1 MVRGYSYNVEGGD
14 GDGKYL
20 PEVVFIS
27 IYLLSLFAGLLTGVG
42 ALITILIKNPSH
54 KLLSLSLGFAS
65 GIMLGISTFSLIP
78 ESLALGNICFCVTG
92 FVAGA
97 VFLALLDFVLPHI
110 HKSEME
116 YDEYRKMGYFIAL
129 GIAVHNLPEGIAIGV
144 TNEVSVQLGFYTAL
158 SIGIHNIAEGLSVAM
173 PLCLSPNMKKTRIVF
188 ITTLTGLATLLGT
201 VLGTAIINISTFF
214 ISASLAFAA
223 GAMIY
228 ITGAELIPKSHR
240 SHSNYANMGIIMGFL
255 IALFLG

>member
-1 MVRGYSYNVEGGD
+1 M
-14 GDGKYL
+14 
-20 PEVVFIS
+20 VFIS
-27 IYLLSLFAGLLTGVG
+27 IYLLSLIAGLLTGVG
-42 ALITILIKNPSH
+42 ALITILIKNPSN

-78 ESLALGNICFCVTG
+78 ESLELGNIYFCALG
-92 FVAGA
+92 FVGGA
-97 VFLALLDFVLPHI
+97 AFLALLDFGLPHI
-110 HKSEME
+110 HKNEME
-116 YDEYRKMGYFIAL
+116 CDEYRKMGYFIAM

-144 TNEVSVQLGFYTAL
+144 SNEVSISLGFYTAL

-188 ITTLTGLATLLGT
+188 ITTITGLATLLGT
-201 VLGTAIINISTFF
+201 LLGTAIVNVSSFF

-228 ITGAELIPKSHR
+228 ITSAELIPKSHR
-240 SHSNYANMGIIMGFL
+240 SHSKYANIGIISGIL